1 MHAYLPHVL
10 LQFTAPLDSMK
21 VNDTDDH
28 VAMPSRTL
36 AARLTLWIVLE
47 SPLQIF
53 VCQLNFGQNVN

>member
-1 MHAYLPHVL
+1 
-10 LQFTAPLDSMK
+10 MK